1 MDVNKPIQKME
12 VDTELKKLGRD
23 PKSPRGAS

>member
-1 MDVNKPIQKME
+1 MIQGPVYKME

-23 PKSPRGAS
+23 PKSPSSPS